1 MITDEILEKQLDDI
15 SRIEPQASDK
25 FQSVEEFKQ
34 SFFAR
39 VQAEESKEQEAAGY
53 QKIDRSSLL
62 SRIFGK
68 ERARSIERGFP
79 SIAAAIAPMRGMGNS
94 SFLGN
99 HSFSSLA
106 PGVKACFKHE
116 SHFTESSMG
125 FDMPLGSTLPDD
137 FTTEEYKSVDETPF
151 VAAARNPLS
160 TFGADV
166 DTAGYTNARRIIME
180 NDMLPP
186 KDAVRADEFINY
198 FRYDYPKPEAQD
210 DLRPHFE
217 LADAPWA
224 PNHKLLLV
232 GIQARDID
240 KEKLPP
246 SNYVFLIDNSGS
258 MDHVF
263 KMVKEALGILTR
275 QLRPQDKVSIV
286 TYGGE
291 VRIVL
296 EGSCDT
302 KAILSAIEKLNCSG
316 YTPGGEAIQKA
327 YKLAHEHFVKGGN
340 NRIIL
345 ITDGDF
351 NVGASSE
358 ADLTSMVEKERGV
371 GIYLS
376 VVGAGCGNYKDNRMK
391 MLANKGDGNYIY
403 IDNVAEARRAFTQ
416 GLTGQMYTLAHDV
429 KFQLEFNPAHVYAY
443 RLIGYELRRMEDTDF
458 RDDTKDSGEIGVGQQ
473 VTALYE
479 LIMTDAPADVKSAA
493 VPEAPSLRYT
503 TVSAVGS
510 DELLTFHLRY
520 QQPEGGNAVEKEYP
534 VASAEKGANVA
545 WASAVAGFT
554 LLLRDSKFKGNA
566 NYNDII
572 KLAKAGLGPDTDDD
586 RLDFIHVAQRA
597 ASIAK

>member
-25 FQSVEEFKQ
+25 FQSVEDFKN

-39 VQAEESKEQEAAGY
+39 VKAEESKERNAAE
-53 QKIDRSSLL
+53 DDEHDSPSLME
-62 SRIFGK
+62 RIFGK
-68 ERARSIERGFP
+68 RRPTRTVGREFP
-79 SIAAAIAPMRGMGNS
+79 SIAAALAPMNCLCG
-94 SFLGN
+94 
-99 HSFSSLA
+99 HSYHKA
-106 PGVKACFKHE
+106 DAWVKAAYIPERFIAE
-116 SHFTESSMG
+116 STMD
-125 FDMPLGSTLPDD
+125 FDIPLGSSLPDD
-137 FTTEEYKSVDETPF
+137 FTTEEYKSVEETSF
-151 VAAARNPLS
+151 VASARNPLS

-198 FRYDYPKPEAQD
+198 FRYNYPKPEASD

-217 LADAPWA
+217 MVNAPWA

-232 GIQARDID
+232 GIQARDIEKD
-240 KEKLPP
+240 KLPP

-263 KMVKEALGILTR
+263 KMVKEALEILTR

-286 TYGGE
+286 TYGGG
-291 VRIVL
+291 VKVL
-296 EGSCDT
+296 LKGSGDT
-302 KAILSAIEKLNCSG
+302 KDILDAIKKLRCEG

-340 NRIIL
+340 NRIVL

-358 ADLTSMVEKERGV
+358 ADLTAMVEKERGA

-391 MLANKGDGNYIY
+391 MLANKGDGNYIF
-403 IDNVAEARRAFTQ
+403 IDNIAEARRAFTQ
-416 GLTGQMYTLAHDV
+416 GLTGQMFTLAHDV
-429 KFQLEFNPAHVYAY
+429 KFQIEFNPARVYAY
-443 RLIGYELRRMEDTDF
+443 RLIGYELRRMADSDF

-479 LIMTDAPADVKSAA
+479 LVMTDAPDDVKSDA
-493 VPEAPSLRYT
+493 VPEAPALRYT
-503 TVSAVGS
+503 TIAAVGS

-534 VASAEKGANVA
+534 VPSAEFGDNIA
-545 WASAVAGFT
+545 WATAVAGFT

-566 NYNDII
+566 TYDSIVR
-572 KLAKAGLGPDTDDD
+572 LAKSGLGPDTDDD
-586 RLDFIHVAQRA
+586 RLDFIRVAQRA

>member
-1 MITDEILEKQLDDI
+1 MITDEILEKQLNDI
-15 SRIEPQASDK
+15 SRIEPQANDK
-25 FQSVEEFKQ
+25 FQSVAEFKE
-34 SFFAR
+34 SFFAKVR
-39 VQAEESKEQEAAGY
+39 AEESKEQRKAEDNGRY
-53 QKIDRSSLL
+53 SPSLL
-62 SRIFGK
+62 ERIFGT
-68 ERARSIERGFP
+68 RRTHTIERELP
-79 SIAAAIAPMRGMGNS
+79 YIAASLAPMKSMC
-94 SFLGN
+94 N
-99 HSFSSLA
+99 HSFAGAL
-106 PGVKACFKHE
+106 GVKAAYTPERFFGGT
-116 SHFTESSMG
+116 SVD
-125 FDMPLGSTLPDD
+125 FDIPLGSTLPDG
-137 FTTEEYKSVDETPF
+137 FTTEEYKSVDETSF

-198 FRYDYPKPEAQD
+198 FRYNYPAPEASD

-224 PNHKLLLV
+224 ANHKLLLI
-232 GIQARDID
+232 GIQARDIEKD
-240 KEKLPP
+240 KLPP

-263 KMVKEALGILTR
+263 DMVKEALSILTR
-275 QLRPQDKVSIV
+275 QLRPWDKVSIV
-286 TYGGE
+286 TYGGG
-291 VRIVL
+291 VSVPL
-296 EGSCDT
+296 EGSSDT
-302 KAILSAIEKLNCSG
+302 KAILDAIKKLNCSG

-327 YKLAHEHFVKGGN
+327 YKLAHEHFFKGGN
-340 NRIIL
+340 NRIVL

-358 ADLTSMVEKERGV
+358 ADLTAMVEKERGA

-391 MLANKGDGNYIY
+391 MLANKGDGNYIF
-403 IDNVAEARRAFTQ
+403 IDNIAEARRAFTQ

-429 KFQLEFNPAHVYAY
+429 KFQLEFNPARVYAY
-443 RLIGYELRRMEDTDF
+443 RLIGYELRRMADTDF
-458 RDDTKDSGEIGVGQQ
+458 RDDKKDSGEIGVGQQ

-479 LIMTDAPADVKSAA
+479 LIMTDAPSDVKSAA

-503 TVSAVGS
+503 TVAAVGS
-510 DELLTFHLRY
+510 NELLTFHLRY

-534 VASAEKGANVA
+534 VANAENGENIA
-545 WASAVAGFT
+545 WATAVAGFT
-554 LLLRDSKFKGNA
+554 LLLRDSKFKGDA
-566 NYNDII
+566 TFDSIVR
-572 KLAKAGLGPDTDDD
+572 LAKAGLGPDTDDD
-586 RLDFIHVAQRA
+586 RLEFIRVAQRA